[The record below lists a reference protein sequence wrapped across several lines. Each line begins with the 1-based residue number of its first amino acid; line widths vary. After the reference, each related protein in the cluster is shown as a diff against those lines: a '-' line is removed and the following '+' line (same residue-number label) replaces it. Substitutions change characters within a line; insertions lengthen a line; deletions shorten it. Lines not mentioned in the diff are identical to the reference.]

1 MNLKQ
6 LFVAVPA
13 ALFILGNGVAIAG
26 HTVDVA
32 GTIACVMDKWDEKE
46 PDKGH
51 KLVDAAM
58 RCVIIPNSSALPKFV
73 QDCAGKYE
81 YMPDKSWKGAGTCTD
96 NLKGGDKIH
105 ETWEEGS
112 HLKEYTYKYAGGT
125 GKYEGA
131 SGGGTYMYESLTDT
145 LTGGTY
151 KGQLVLP

>member
-1 MNLKQ
+1 MSLKQ
-6 LFVAVPA
+6 LFITAPVAF
-13 ALFILGNGVAIAG
+13 LILANGEAIAG
-26 HTVDVA
+26 QTEDVA

-58 RCVIIPNSSALPKFV
+58 RCVIIPNGSVPPKFV
-73 QDCAGKYE
+73 QDCVGKYE

-96 NLKGGDKIH
+96 NLTGGDKMY

-112 HLKEYTYKYAGGT
+112 HLKEYTYKYNGGT

-131 SGGGTYMYESLTDT
+131 SGGGTYMYDSLTDS

-151 KGQLVLP
+151 KGRLVLP